1 MRLIWKIISITLL
14 LILTFFVVDVG
25 RYFIYPNV
33 SSLRKS
39 HPPKTAFMEYREK
52 VWQRQGIKKNITKI
66 WVPLTRIS
74 PYAMKAVIIAE
85 DDKFW
90 SHEGF
95 DFDAMQKALEKDI
108 AKKKFKVGG
117 STISQQ
123 LAKNLYLS
131 PSKSPIR
138 KLKEAILTWRM
149 ERNLSKKRI
158 MELYLNVAEWGDGIF
173 GIEAAARK
181 HYGKSAAALG
191 PHEAAV
197 LASVL
202 PNPIKYKP
210 NGSSKYVAYRS
221 ARIYQIMVRRG
232 IVIPEYEEMISEADE
247 SEEETEEQ
255 AGENVPDA
263 TEQASE
269 SIQQV
274 EEQKEETVPEEQKV
288 SHVLPE
294 TENKPNP

>member
-1 MRLIWKIISITLL
+1 
-14 LILTFFVVDVG
+14 
-25 RYFIYPNV
+25 
-33 SSLRKS
+33 
-39 HPPKTAFMEYREK
+39 
-52 VWQRQGIKKNITKI
+52 
-66 WVPLTRIS
+66 
-74 PYAMKAVIIAE
+74 
-85 DDKFW
+85 
-90 SHEGF
+90 
-95 DFDAMQKALEKDI
+95 
-108 AKKKFKVGG
+108 
-117 STISQQ
+117 
-123 LAKNLYLS
+123 
-131 PSKSPIR
+131 
-138 KLKEAILTWRM
+138 
-149 ERNLSKKRI
+149 

-255 AGENVPDA
+255 VGENVPEA

-269 SIQQV
+269 SIQPA
-274 EEQKEETVPEEQKV
+274 EEQKEETVPEEQKA

-294 TENKPNP
+294 TENKPNPWGKSVLQYFDSRGHGNAAAAAECRKTQRLAVLLHGVNQCNNDPATCGADRMAQSDAAAVDIGNFTV